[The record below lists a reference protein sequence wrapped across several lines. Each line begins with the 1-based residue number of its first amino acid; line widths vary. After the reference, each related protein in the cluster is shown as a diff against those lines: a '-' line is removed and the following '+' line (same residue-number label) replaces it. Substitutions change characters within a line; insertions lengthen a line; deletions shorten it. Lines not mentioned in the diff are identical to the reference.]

1 MCVWERERRRWG
13 VKCVRIRENKRNNPL
28 THHQHQQ
35 PSLLKSKQ
43 IIPPHLRQEKSWR
56 RQSGESGPGAKPH
69 THKHTCIHTH
79 IQYTHNGEER
89 WCDFRLCAQ
98 EFLISLIRVR
108 RSCIYYRVTHRCS
121 HTHARAIP

>member
-79 IQYTHNGEER
+79 
-89 WCDFRLCAQ
+89 
-98 EFLISLIRVR
+98 SLIHTQRGGTVVR
-108 RSCIYYRVTHRCS
+108 FPAV
-121 HTHARAIP
+121 RAGIFNQLD